1 MRLSK
6 NNVVLIGTVKSIT
19 HDSAKEDVSISKI
32 TIETFEESEWGGKKT
47 SRNDEHKLI
56 AFGRLAE
63 KIKGHI
69 TNGDNIYVEG
79 KLRSRTIVVNNRDIL
94 SSEVMCSKIENL
106 SKAPTNHADKLPL
119 QDLETTTNPPYRD
132 IPF

>member
-6 NNVVLIGTVKSIT
+6 NNVVLIGTVKAIT

-32 TIETFEESEWGGKKT
+32 TIETYEESEWAGKKT

-63 KIKGHI
+63 KIRGHI
-69 TNGDNIYVEG
+69 ATGDNIYIEG
-79 KLRSRTIVVNNRDIL
+79 KLRSRTVVVNNRDII

-106 SKAPTNHADKLPL
+106 SNVPNNHSDELSLQVLENNPT
-119 QDLETTTNPPYRD
+119 PPYRD